1 MSSKPVHNLLIVK
14 IAELEHAYIT
24 AIKEGKPNLAAFW
37 NRELIYYLLR
47 LHDSIRDTEEP
58 SRTDP
63 GEL

>member
-1 MSSKPVHNLLIVK
+1 MQNLLVVK

-24 AIKEGKPNLAAFW
+24 ALREGKPNLAAFW

-47 LHDSIRDTEEP
+47 LHDSIRDTETT
-58 SRTDP
+58 SGTDG